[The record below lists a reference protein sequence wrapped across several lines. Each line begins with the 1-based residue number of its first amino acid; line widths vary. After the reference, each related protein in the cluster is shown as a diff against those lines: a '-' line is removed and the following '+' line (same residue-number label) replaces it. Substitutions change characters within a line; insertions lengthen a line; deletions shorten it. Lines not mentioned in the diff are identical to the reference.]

1 MYSSE
6 YYIHKTRVICNPYG
20 YESWDGRDLNK
31 EFNPNLI
38 IDTND

>member
-6 YYIHKTRVICNPYG
+6 YYIHKTHVICNPYG
-20 YESWDGRDLNK
+20 YKYDIRDLNK